1 MGKKLEQMDTFTR
14 ALSKSHLISC
24 DFSYEDLQKPIIA
37 IANSWNDFN
46 HGHIYQREISRWV
59 KAGVIAAG
67 GTPMEFHTPA
77 PCDGLAVGNPGM
89 RYILPTRELVANVIE
104 ATISAHPIFDGL
116 VLISSCDKITPGMLI
131 AAAQLKM
138 PTIHVAGGPSIP
150 EIDFEYKSKIR
161 KAFLEEKISE
171 KELAEQN
178 SLLYSTPGNCPYIG
192 TANTMNSVAEALG
205 LALPGSSLAPTVSAR
220 RANFAEDSGKQIV
233 QLVEKGITA
242 DKILT
247 REAFENAVRVAA
259 AIGGSSNY
267 VLHIPAIAKRAGI
280 DLSLED
286 IDRLNQTTPLLTQ
299 IAPNG
304 PYSIIELDK
313 AGSIKAVMNE
323 IRSLLN
329 LDVVTVTG
337 HLLRE
342 NLENTP
348 EPDRSIIKPFNEP
361 IGKEGG
367 IVILHGNLAPQGAV
381 VKRSAVNPELYTFSG
396 PARVFTSEQDC
407 INAVRE
413 RVIREGEVLI
423 VRYEGPRG
431 GPGMSEMHRLSN
443 VLDVM
448 KSRIALITDG
458 RYSGADRGLMIGHV
472 TPEAYCGGPIG
483 IVNDGDIIE
492 INLNKKTLN
501 LIISN
506 EELQRRL
513 DNFTPTPKTT
523 DSELLNRYRKE
534 VGPASKGA
542 VW

>member
-1 MGKKLEQMDTFTR
+1 MGKKLEQMDLFTR
-14 ALSKSHLISC
+14 ALSKSHLIAC

-37 IANSWNDFN
+37 TANSWNEFN
-46 HGHIYQREISRWV
+46 HGHIYQQEISRWV

-89 RYILPTRELVANVIE
+89 HYILPTRELIANVIE

-131 AAAQLKM
+131 SAAQLKM
-138 PTIHVAGGPSIP
+138 PTIHIAGGPSIP
-150 EIDFEYKSKIR
+150 EIDFKKKSDIH
-161 KAFLEEKISE
+161 KAFLEGKISE
-171 KELAEQN
+171 KKLAEQN

-192 TANTMNSVAEALG
+192 TANTMNSIAEALG

-220 RANFAEDSGKQIV
+220 RTNFAEESGKQIV
-233 QLVEKGITA
+233 KLVKNDITA

-247 REAFENAVRVAA
+247 KKSFENAVRVAT

-267 VLHIPAIAKRAGI
+267 ILHVIAIANRAGI

-304 PYSIIELDK
+304 PYSIIELDR
-313 AGSIKAVMNE
+313 AGGIKAIMNE
-323 IRSLLN
+323 IRNLLY
-329 LDVVTVTG
+329 LDIITVTG
-337 HLLRE
+337 HSLRK

-348 EPDRSIIKPFNEP
+348 EPDRLIIKSFRNP

-367 IVILHGNLAPQGAV
+367 IVILHGNLAPQGAI

-396 PARVFTSEQDC
+396 PARVFTNEQDC
-407 INAVRE
+407 INSVRE
-413 RVIREGEVLI
+413 GVIKDGEVLI

-431 GPGMSEMHRLSN
+431 GPGMKEMHRLSN

-458 RYSGADRGLMIGHV
+458 RYSGADKGLMIGYV
-472 TPEAYCGGPIG
+472 TPEASCGGPIG

-501 LIISN
+501 LMISN
-506 EELQRRL
+506 EELQKRL
-513 DNFTPTPKTT
+513 DNFTPTLKTT
-523 DSELLNRYRKE
+523 DSELLNKYRKE

>member
-1 MGKKLEQMDTFTR
+1 MGKKLEQMDLFTR
-14 ALSKSHLISC
+14 ALSKSHLIAC

-37 IANSWNDFN
+37 IANSWNEFN
-46 HGHIYQREISRWV
+46 HGHIYQQEISRWV

-89 RYILPTRELVANVIE
+89 HYILPTRELIANVIE

-131 AAAQLKM
+131 SAAQLKM
-138 PTIHVAGGPSIP
+138 PTIHIAGGPSIP
-150 EIDFEYKSKIR
+150 EIDFKKKSNIR
-161 KAFLEEKISE
+161 KAFLEGKISE
-171 KELAEQN
+171 KKLAEQN

-192 TANTMNSVAEALG
+192 TANTMNSIAEALG

-220 RANFAEDSGKQIV
+220 RTNFAEESGKQIV
-233 QLVEKGITA
+233 KLVKNDITA

-247 REAFENAVRVAA
+247 KKSFENAVRVAT

-267 VLHIPAIAKRAGI
+267 ILHVIAIANRAGI

-304 PYSIIELDK
+304 PYSIIELDR
-313 AGSIKAVMNE
+313 AGGIKAIMNE
-323 IRSLLN
+323 IRNLLY
-329 LDVVTVTG
+329 LDIITVTG
-337 HLLRE
+337 HSLRK

-348 EPDRSIIKPFNEP
+348 EPDRLIIKSFRNP

-367 IVILHGNLAPQGAV
+367 IVILHGNLAPQGAI

-396 PARVFTSEQDC
+396 PARVFTNEQDC
-407 INAVRE
+407 INSVRE
-413 RVIREGEVLI
+413 GVIKDGEVLI

-431 GPGMSEMHRLSN
+431 GPGMKEMHRLSN

-458 RYSGADRGLMIGHV
+458 RYSGADKGLMIGYV
-472 TPEAYCGGPIG
+472 TPEASCGGPIG

-501 LIISN
+501 LMISN
-506 EELQRRL
+506 EELQKRL
-513 DNFTPTPKTT
+513 DNFTPTLKTT
-523 DSELLNRYRKE
+523 DSELLNKYRKE

>member
-1 MGKKLEQMDTFTR
+1 MDLFTR
-14 ALSKSHLISC
+14 ALSKSHLIAC

-37 IANSWNDFN
+37 IANSWNEFN
-46 HGHIYQREISRWV
+46 HGHIYQQEISRWV

-89 RYILPTRELVANVIE
+89 HYILPTRELIANVIE

-131 AAAQLKM
+131 SAAQLKM
-138 PTIHVAGGPSIP
+138 PTIHIAGGPSIP
-150 EIDFEYKSKIR
+150 EIDFKKKSDIR
-161 KAFLEEKISE
+161 KAFLEGKISE
-171 KELAEQN
+171 KKLAEQN

-192 TANTMNSVAEALG
+192 TANTMNSIAEALG

-220 RANFAEDSGKQIV
+220 RTNFAEESGKQIV
-233 QLVEKGITA
+233 KLVKNDITA

-247 REAFENAVRVAA
+247 KKSFENAVRVAA

-267 VLHIPAIAKRAGI
+267 ILHVIAIANRAGI

-304 PYSIIELDK
+304 PYSIIELDR
-313 AGSIKAVMNE
+313 AGGIKAIMNE
-323 IRSLLN
+323 IRNLLY
-329 LDVVTVTG
+329 LDIITVTG
-337 HLLRE
+337 HSLRK

-348 EPDRSIIKPFNEP
+348 EPDRLIIKSFRNP

-367 IVILHGNLAPQGAV
+367 IVILNGNLAPQGAI

-396 PARVFTSEQDC
+396 PARVFTNEQDC
-407 INAVRE
+407 INSVRE
-413 RVIREGEVLI
+413 GVIKDGEVLI

-431 GPGMSEMHRLSN
+431 GPGMREMHRLSN

-458 RYSGADRGLMIGHV
+458 RYSGADKGLMIGYV
-472 TPEAYCGGPIG
+472 TPEASCGGPIG

-501 LIISN
+501 LMISN
-506 EELQRRL
+506 EELQKRL
-513 DNFTPTPKTT
+513 DNFTPTLKTT
-523 DSELLNRYRKE
+523 DSELLNKYRKE